1 MNQGEEIR
9 NQKEQEELVSENQ
22 QEMSKQEDSAELDP
36 QVEDTGN
43 TVDERESTENGELSE
58 MKDKYLRLYSEFENF
73 RRRTSREKSE
83 LIQSANE
90 QLVQTLLPVLD
101 DFERAEKAVAGN
113 ENEVTEGFVLIQ
125 SKLKKVLDQFG
136 LKPMAIGPG
145 SDFDADTQEAITQVP
160 APEEKLKGKVVDVVE
175 KGYTL
180 NDKVIRYAKVV
191 VGN

>member
-9 NQKEQEELVSENQ
+9 NQEEQEELVSENQ
-22 QEMSKQEDSAELDP
+22 KEMSKQEEGAELDP
-36 QVEDTGN
+36 QVEETDN
-43 TVDERESTENGELSE
+43 TVGERESTANGELLE

-90 QLVQTLLPVLD
+90 QLVQALLPVLD
-101 DFERAEKAVAGN
+101 DFERAGKVVTGKG
-113 ENEVTEGFVLIQ
+113 NEVTEGFILIQ
-125 SKLKKVLDQFG
+125 SKLKKILDQFG
-136 LKPMAIGPG
+136 LKPMEIGSG
-145 SDFDADTQEAITQVP
+145 SDFDADTQEAITQIP

-175 KGYTL
+175 KGYLL

>member
-175 KGYTL
+175 KGYML

>member
-1 MNQGEEIR
+1 MNQGEEIE

-43 TVDERESTENGELSE
+43 TVDERESTEDGELSE

-83 LIQSANE
+83 LILSANE

-175 KGYTL
+175 KGYIL

-191 VGN
+191 VGT